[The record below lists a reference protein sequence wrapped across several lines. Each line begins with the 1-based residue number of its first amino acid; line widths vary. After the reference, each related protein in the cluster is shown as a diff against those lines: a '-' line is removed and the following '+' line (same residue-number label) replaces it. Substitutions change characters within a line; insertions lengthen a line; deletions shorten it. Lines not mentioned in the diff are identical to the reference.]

1 MTREREECG
10 SEWHERRRER
20 GEGSRQG
27 QYVVVHVVNA
37 GQAEKGGRH
46 PIDAVDARASGCG
59 LQSYSGATFPSRCL
73 ITQHTTQIISTGVVR
88 AVMAEQQDSS
98 P

>member
-1 MTREREECG
+1 VSGTKG
-10 SEWHERRRER
+10 GVR
-20 GEGSRQG
+20 GVRGAEG

-46 PIDAVDARASGCG
+46 PIDAVDARASRCG
-59 LQSYSGATFPSRCL
+59 LQSNGGTTFPSRCL

-88 AVMAEQQDSS
+88 AVMGEQQDGTLKATV
-98 P
+98 